1 MAQLVAHLHGM
12 QGVRGSSPLSS
23 TNMKEEDMSED
34 KERRGLA
41 LQKIPAGWSAKDLP
55 NLEGKRFLITGA
67 TSGIGKEA
75 ARELARA
82 GAKVTI
88 AARSLEKAESVK
100 KELSSER
107 IDLLELDLADL
118 ESVRRAARKVDY
130 EIDVLI
136 LNAGIMAIPL
146 RKSAD
151 DFEMQMATNHLGHF
165 AFAGLIR
172 DRVKSRIVT
181 ISSQAHRMGSFGDG
195 SLSSIRD
202 ICFGRDKYSP
212 WGAYSA
218 SKLANLLF
226 TFELERIASAKDW
239 KFTAIAAH
247 PGYSNT
253 NLQSVAPKMKGNIWE
268 ERGTAFMNGVI
279 AQSAS
284 RGALPTL
291 CAATFPNLYGAS
303 FIGPDGLLEMRG
315 FPKAVR
321 ARSIAYDQELA
332 NNLWNVSEELTG
344 VVWR

>member
-1 MAQLVAHLHGM
+1 MAC
-12 QGVRGSSPLSS
+12 RGSGVQVPLAPQ
-23 TNMKEEDMSED
+23 EEGKTRRRDMSENR
-34 KERRGLA
+34 EGRGLP
-41 LQKIPAGWSAKDLP
+41 LQKIPSGWSAKDLP

-75 ARELARA
+75 ARELARV

-88 AARSLEKAESVK
+88 AARSVEKAEAVK
-100 KELSSER
+100 REISSER
-107 IDLLELDLADL
+107 IDLLELDLSDL
-118 ESVRRAARKVDY
+118 ESVRRAARQVNY

-146 RKSAD
+146 RKTQD
-151 DFEMQMATNHLGHF
+151 DFEMQIATNHLGHF
-165 AFAGLIR
+165 AFAGLVR
-172 DRVKSRIVT
+172 EHVKSRVVS

-195 SLSSIRD
+195 TTKTIRE
-202 ICFGRDKYSP
+202 ICLGRKDYSP
-212 WGAYSA
+212 WGAYGA

-226 TFELERIASAKDW
+226 TFELQRIATAKNW
-239 KFTAIAAH
+239 SISAIAAH

-253 NLQSVAPKMKGNIWE
+253 NLQSVAPKMRGNIWE
-268 ERGTAFMNGVI
+268 ERGAAFMNGVI

-303 FIGPDGLLEMRG
+303 FIGPDGLFEMRG

-332 NNLWNVSEELTG
+332 NNLWKVSEELTG